1 MEKGKMTKSLAF
13 LTVILAIVLSVMLG
27 VFVTGYYHAGA
38 FSTMEK
44 NGDFYP
50 DYATMEEAQAAA
62 KALNIQMAEEG
73 TILLKNNNNALP
85 VARTERVS
93 VFGTSSDSIQGAA
106 ASGWGATAIEGQI
119 QDMAQALA
127 DEGYMVNPALH
138 DFYAANS
145 YNASSQGRE
154 ETTEFSAAV
163 ERSYKEY
170 NDVAFITLTRF
181 LQEGTGA
188 GDHNTVLNG
197 KSVGAE
203 RAPSTGRD
211 GTVNPNTTAKQVLAD
226 AEGDWHADLATNEDD
241 TETYK
246 HELMLSNEEEAL
258 LEYVKKQGFKKI
270 IYLVNAVVP
279 IEYYDLENDPDVDGI
294 LTVSYTHLV
303 RLHAGRGR
311 GDQVRGHV
319 RSAVRGR

>member
-106 ASGWGATAIEGQI
+106 ASGRGATAIEGQT

-145 YNASSQGRE
+145 YNTSSQGRE
-154 ETTEFSAAV
+154 ETTEFGAAV

-203 RAPSTGRD
+203 RAPSTNRD
-211 GTVNPNTTAKQVLAD
+211 GSVNPNTTAKQVLDPARK
-226 AEGDWHADLATNEDD
+226 A
-241 TETYK
+241 
-246 HELMLSNEEEAL
+246 LSM
-258 LEYVKKQGFKKI
+258 
-270 IYLVNAVVP
+270 P
-279 IEYYDLENDPDVDGI
+279 ILRPARTPKAKPRRI
-294 LTVSYTHLV
+294 STS
-303 RLHAGRGR
+303 
-311 GDQVRGHV
+311 
-319 RSAVRGR
+319 

>member
-93 VFGTSSDSIQGAA
+93 VFGTSSDSIQGAT

-127 DEGYMVNPALH
+127 DEGY
-138 DFYAANS
+138 
-145 YNASSQGRE
+145 R
-154 ETTEFSAAV
+154 
-163 ERSYKEY
+163 
-170 NDVAFITLTRF
+170 
-181 LQEGTGA
+181 
-188 GDHNTVLNG
+188 
-197 KSVGAE
+197 
-203 RAPSTGRD
+203 
-211 GTVNPNTTAKQVLAD
+211 
-226 AEGDWHADLATNEDD
+226 
-241 TETYK
+241 
-246 HELMLSNEEEAL
+246 
-258 LEYVKKQGFKKI
+258 
-270 IYLVNAVVP
+270 
-279 IEYYDLENDPDVDGI
+279 
-294 LTVSYTHLV
+294 
-303 RLHAGRGR
+303 
-311 GDQVRGHV
+311 
-319 RSAVRGR
+319 